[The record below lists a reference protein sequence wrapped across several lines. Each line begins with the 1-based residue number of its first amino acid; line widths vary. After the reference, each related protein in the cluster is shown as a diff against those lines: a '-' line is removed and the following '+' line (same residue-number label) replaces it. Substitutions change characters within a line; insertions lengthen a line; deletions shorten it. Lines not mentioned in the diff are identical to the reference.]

1 MRQSTRISFAQE
13 RAAAARGDELVGIVA
28 AQHQQAEGAAYVV
41 QGAPHGRE
49 QVARLAVAAVVVE
62 ESDEL
67 REGLG
72 VGVAGRIDALLGEEA
87 ADRPVVLDDAVV
99 HHDDGAARIEVGMGV
114 ALRGGAVRVW
124 PLTSKKLIDRD
135 SGLFQNGSPT
145 GSNDCGSDRSARA
158 SMSFFATSRAIST
171 VSATVRP
178 WATKPGQSSVVA
190 R

>member
-13 RAAAARGDELVGIVA
+13 RAAAARGDELVGVVA

-72 VGVAGRIDALLGEEA
+72 VGVAMARQRVPTIA
-87 ADRPVVLDDAVV
+87 VL
-99 HHDDGAARIEVGMGV
+99 
-114 ALRGGAVRVW
+114 
-124 PLTSKKLIDRD
+124 
-135 SGLFQNGSPT
+135 
-145 GSNDCGSDRSARA
+145 
-158 SMSFFATSRAIST
+158 
-171 VSATVRP
+171 TVRRAP
-178 WATKPGQSSVVA
+178 